1 MLISL
6 TSGGG
11 LTHLVPILVPATMSP
26 FVRATVVL
34 VCREARL
41 NVSALGFAIVEG
53 DMTYLLSAM
62 CNLEQLVEE
71 LRAEKH
77 DIMHML
83 ARECLGI
90 M

>member
-1 MLISL
+1 M
-6 TSGGG
+6 
-11 LTHLVPILVPATMSP
+11 
-26 FVRATVVL
+26 RATVVL

-41 NVSALGFAIVEG
+41 NVSALGLTIVEG

-62 CNLEQLVEE
+62 SSLEQLVEE

-83 ARECLGI
+83 HVSASGSSC